1 MEYLDKPPRPGITEV
16 WIPSDMPRVLIS
28 VRFPSEWVHKRF
40 ANEALLARSS
50 AEALKYRSRHNYQQ
64 LSTLLIHS
72 RMDIKPRNWYLILT
86 SDLVLLPFGMCS
98 LQNSRYELS
107 EWKNTA
113 NCEWSQW
120 ALLDGAGVQGEDWT
134 TTRSW
139 ALQALYLCFLV
150 CFYHLNWKGI
160 NISNCVFSLTFNI
173 FFSLI
178 WTGLFF
184 IFLVNKDTA
193 GLADPAALAIRK
205 RTQRSQCPQ
214 LTAVCI

>member
-1 MEYLDKPPRPGITEV
+1 MLNLLHVFFPRLCKSIFKTKRIKKPTTSMEYLDKPPRPGITEV

-28 VRFPSEWVHKRF
+28 VRFPSKWVHKTCCMMF
-40 ANEALLARSS
+40 ANKALLARSS
-50 AEALKYRSRHNYQQ
+50 AEALKYRNRRNYQQ

-98 LQNSRYELS
+98 LQNGRFELS

-134 TTRSW
+134 LSPASTVPVFPHV
-139 ALQALYLCFLV
+139 FLP
-150 CFYHLNWKGI
+150 LELKG
-160 NISNCVFSLTFNI
+160 N
-173 FFSLI
+173 
-178 WTGLFF
+178 
-184 IFLVNKDTA
+184 
-193 GLADPAALAIRK
+193 
-205 RTQRSQCPQ
+205 
-214 LTAVCI
+214 